1 VPAEGGAPA
10 GGGARPW
17 LLYVSVFFTATAGL
31 VYELVAGAV
40 ASYVLGDSVTQF
52 SLVIGVYLSALG
64 VGAYV
69 SKFVERRLAE
79 RFVDVE
85 LATALVG
92 GALAPL
98 LFHASA
104 RGFAFRPLL
113 WGSVAL
119 VGALVG
125 LELPLLMRLL
135 EARESFRD
143 LVAKSLLF
151 DYLGSLVASLLFALV
166 LVPRAG
172 LVRTGLLAGM
182 VNATVGL
189 AGTWVL
195 GGEGLGWRG
204 ARARA
209 LFVLALLAAIF
220 GGAERLNAAA
230 EARLYGEPV
239 WRAEQSAHQ
248 RIALAGT
255 PAGPFSLYLNNNLQ
269 FSSSDEHRYHEA
281 LVHPAFAALAQGAA
295 RRVFVAGGGDGLAMR
310 EILKYDEVESLWL
323 VELDPLMTALAAA
336 EPAWRARTGG
346 AFDDPR
352 VRVVHDDAMARL
364 ARSSERFD
372 LIVVDFPDPNNL
384 SLGKLYTTRFYRD
397 AAARLAPGGAMVV
410 QATSPYYSRQSFW
423 SVVTTIEA
431 SGLYARPY
439 HAFVPSFG
447 EWGFVLARAEP
458 FEPPR
463 GPRLGGLSFLAGP
476 GAFDALFHF
485 PPDLGRVPAP
495 VNRPDDQALV
505 QIYEREIGRYT
516 H

>member
-1 VPAEGGAPA
+1 MGEATAP
-10 GGGARPW
+10 GARPW
-17 LLYVSVFFTATAGL
+17 LLYATVFLTATAGL

-52 SLVIGVYLSALG
+52 SLVIGLYLSALG

-69 SKFVERRLAE
+69 SKFVERRLAA

-85 LATALVG
+85 LSTALVG

-98 LFHASA
+98 LLYASA

-119 VGALVG
+119 VGGLVG

-135 EARESFRD
+135 EARESFRE
-143 LVAKSLLF
+143 LVAKALLF
-151 DYLGSLVASLLFALV
+151 DYLGSLAASLLFALV

-172 LVRTGLLAGM
+172 LIRTGVLAGL
-182 VNATVGL
+182 VNAAVGL
-189 AGTWVL
+189 GVTFALAGEA
-195 GGEGLGWRG
+195 GGWGP

-209 LFVLALLAAIF
+209 LAVLALLGALF
-220 GGAERLNAAA
+220 WGAERVGDAA
-230 EARLYGEPV
+230 EAQLYGEPV
-239 WRAEQSAHQ
+239 FLAAQSAHQ
-248 RIALAGT
+248 RVALAGSR
-255 PAGPFSLYLNNNLQ
+255 AGAFSLYLNNNLQ

-281 LVHPAFAALAQGAA
+281 LVHPAFAALAPGAA
-295 RRVFVAGGGDGLAMR
+295 RRALVAGGGDGLALR
-310 EILKYDEVESLWL
+310 EILKYDEVESVTL
-323 VELDPLMTALAAA
+323 VELDPLVTALAAA

-346 AFDDPR
+346 AFADPR
-352 VRVVHDDAMARL
+352 LRVVHDDAMGYL
-364 ARSSERFD
+364 ARSAERFD
-372 LIVVDFPDPNNL
+372 LVVVDFPDPNNL

-397 AAARLAPGGAMVV
+397 AARHLAPGGALVV
-410 QATSPYYSRQSFW
+410 QATSPYYSRGSFW

-431 SGLYARPY
+431 AGLFARPY

-458 FEPPR
+458 FAPPR
-463 GPRLGGLSFLAGP
+463 GPRLGGLSFAASEA
-476 GAFDALFHF
+476 AFAAFFHF
-485 PPDLGRVPAP
+485 PPDVSRVPAP
-495 VNRPDDQALV
+495 VNRADDQALV
-505 QIYEREIGRYT
+505 RLYEGEIGRYA